1 MSENSTSRMF
11 KIVVEEDAQPGTMEL
26 LLDFVETM
34 DERRLTL
41 WTVMLQRTFVMLTL
55 VGGTGG
61 DAIKPSATRIKLAD
75 YQAMELEGRTVAR
88 WTFDHISFDT
98 AALRILCNLI
108 DHATY
113 NISLGDE
120 PIGSPIAE
128 VLFAS
133 ESYAKLDFDKL
144 LFPKVWR
151 SLPFEIVDFEP
162 ETGDFD
168 IEIEFKDPPTP
179 DIFDQYQ
186 TMIAP
191 WLTTLEKGGFLGH
204 PLQSWKYGLDTSEEP
219 FRRTAASLIIR
230 IRDFYSDYA
239 ALDCLY
245 NVLAR
250 ASEIHPIATVTL
262 GE

>member
-1 MSENSTSRMF
+1 MSDDLTRRMF
-11 KIVVEEDAQPGTMEL
+11 KIVVEEDALPGTMEL
-26 LLDFVETM
+26 VLDFVETM

-41 WTVMLQRTFVMLTL
+41 WTVMLQRTFVMLTM

-61 DAIKPSATRIKLAD
+61 NVIKPSDTRIILSD
-75 YQAMELEGRTVAR
+75 YQTLELEGRTIVR
-88 WTFDHISFDT
+88 WTFDRINFDT

-113 NISLGDE
+113 NISVADE
-120 PIGSPIAE
+120 LIGSPVAE
-128 VLFAS
+128 ILFS
-133 ESYAKLDFDKL
+133 SQNYAKLNFDKL
-144 LFPKVWR
+144 DFPKLWR
-151 SLPFEIVDFEP
+151 SLPFEIVDLEP

-168 IEIEFKDPPTP
+168 IEIEFKDTP
-179 DIFDQYQ
+179 NSDTLDQYQ
-186 TMIAP
+186 TMITP

-204 PLQSWKYGLDTSEEP
+204 PLQSWKYGLDSSEEP
-219 FRRTAASLIIR
+219 FQRTAASLIVR

-239 ALDCLY
+239 ALNCLY

-250 ASEIHPIATVTL
+250 AHEIHPIATVTL